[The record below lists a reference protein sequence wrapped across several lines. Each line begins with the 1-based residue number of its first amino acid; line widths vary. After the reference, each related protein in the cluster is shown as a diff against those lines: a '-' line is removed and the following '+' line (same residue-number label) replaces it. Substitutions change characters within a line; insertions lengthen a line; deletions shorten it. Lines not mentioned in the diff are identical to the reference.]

1 MMDVAG
7 RPGTWSGLALRVS
20 QCVAAGASFA
30 AMASSYALAT
40 NRYSTFRYVRHF
52 DSCWHL
58 VFLWSFVLACLDIYS
73 LKTNFDL
80 LVRPIVLGLVIGDWG
95 MSILSFASA
104 SASAGV
110 TLFFAR
116 DTNLCKIYTPQLCSY
131 YTLSVILA
139 FMTWSFAAAS
149 AASVFWL
156 LVSMD

>member
-40 NRYSTFRYVRHF
+40 NRYSTFRYLMF
-52 DSCWHL
+52 SMMSQ
-58 VFLWSFVLACLDIYS
+58 FLWSFVLACLDIYS